1 MGMMDKFKNMFN
13 MSEEELRKLIE
24 LEVKKANRKMPS
36 YKYVKEF
43 EIQEKEF
50 NKTTTHK
57 IKRC

>member
-1 MGMMDKFKNMFN
+1 MT
-13 MSEEELRKLIE
+13 EEELRKLIGE
-24 LEVKKANRKMPS
+24 EVKKANHKMPS

-50 NKTTTHK
+50 TKTTTHK